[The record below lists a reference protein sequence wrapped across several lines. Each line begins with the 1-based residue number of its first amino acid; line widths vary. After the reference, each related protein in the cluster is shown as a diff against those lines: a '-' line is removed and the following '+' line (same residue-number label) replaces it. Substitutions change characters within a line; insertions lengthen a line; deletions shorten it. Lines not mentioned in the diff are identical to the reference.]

1 MGQVPTTVPFSSQL
15 NLRALASLRP
25 GHGPPR
31 VKPRKGAVRE
41 RQKGWSPA
49 KTALRTIE
57 EELLKVGKM
66 EGYRRHSPRVKPSEG
81 TVRERQKGW
90 SPAKTALCTNEEE
103 LLGAIH
109 QG

>member
-1 MGQVPTTVPFSSQL
+1 
-15 NLRALASLRP
+15 
-25 GHGPPR
+25 

-57 EELLKVGKM
+57 EELLKVKD
-66 EGYRRHSPRVKPSEG
+66 GYGRHSPRVKPSKG